1 MSSGFKIRWLV
12 SVGEHGHLFTHTDQ
26 YICMFIGFW
35 NMQTPKKCKHQMIG
49 IWHFW
54 IKKMVNV
61 SRNI

>member
-35 NMQTPKKCKHQMIG
+35 NMQTPKKCKHQMIELMG
-49 IWHFW
+49 
-54 IKKMVNV
+54 
-61 SRNI
+61 SCRG